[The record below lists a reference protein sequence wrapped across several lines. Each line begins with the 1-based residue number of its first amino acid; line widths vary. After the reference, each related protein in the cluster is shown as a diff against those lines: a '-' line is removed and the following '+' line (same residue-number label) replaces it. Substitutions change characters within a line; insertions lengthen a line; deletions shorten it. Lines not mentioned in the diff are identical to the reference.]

1 MSSKLR
7 HLAIVTD
14 RPALLSQFYRDLFG
28 MKGNPPSETSA
39 AVVSDGY
46 VGLNVNPRSPG
57 RQGGFDHFGFEVDD
71 VDAVRDR
78 LRESY
83 PAIDLA
89 TRPGSRPFAG
99 ISTHDPVG
107 NVFDLSQRE
116 MANRRDVYTNEISD
130 SPVHVDHVVLRV
142 TEAERAA
149 TFYAGVYGL
158 DEMEKAPSDPN
169 HYLTDGRITFII
181 APWRIHDYDG
191 AGIERPRARAHRV
204 PRRQHRRVPRSSRD
218 PARTQPRARAEAV
231 EGGARGRGAPAPTRS
246 VPAGAVPD
254 MRPGRRAHRPHRG
267 LGWPV
272 DEPPVGDAQRQRLSV
287 NGAPDS
293 SAISR
298 ASASAVTGTS
308 PRRSGSFSKLP
319 ASSNRVPSSLI
330 TQMV

>member
-7 HLAIVTD
+7 HLAIVSD
-14 RPALLSQFYRDLFG
+14 RPRAREPVLSGPLRHEGQPAKRNERGGGQRRLCRAQRQ
-28 MKGNPPSETSA
+28 P
-39 AVVSDGY
+39 AV
-46 VGLNVNPRSPG
+46 PG
-57 RQGGFDHFGFEVDD
+57 TAGR
-71 VDAVRDR
+71 VRPLR
-78 LRESY
+78 LRGRRRGRSAGP
-83 PAIDLA
+83 PAREA
-89 TRPGSRPFAG
+89 TRPS
-99 ISTHDPVG
+99 ISQPGPAAAPSPASAPMTPWATCSTSPSARWRTG
-107 NVFDLSQRE
+107 G
-116 MANRRDVYTNEISD
+116 DVYTDEISD

-191 AGIERPRARAHRV
+191 AGIERPALEHIGFRVDSIDAFLARLEGH
-204 PRRQHRRVPRSSRD
+204 
-218 PARTQPRARAEAV
+218 ARTQPRARAEAV

-272 DEPPVGDAQRQRLSV
+272 DEPPVGDPQRQRLSV
-287 NGAPDS
+287 SAAPDS

-298 ASASAVTGTS
+298 ASASAVHRE
-308 PRRSGSFSKLP
+308 PRRGGPDRSRSCPPARIGSRR
-319 ASSNRVPSSLI
+319 A
-330 TQMV
+330 

>member
-14 RPALLSQFYRDLFG
+14 RPALVSQFYRDLFG
-28 MKGNPPSETSA
+28 MKGNPPNGTSA

-116 MANRRDVYTNEISD
+116 MANRRDVYTDEISD

-142 TEAERAA
+142 TEPERAA

-181 APWRIHDYDG
+181 SPWRIHDYDG
-191 AGIERPRARAHRV
+191 AGIERPALEHIGFRVDSIDAFLARLEALLE
-204 PRRQHRRVPRSSRD
+204 RS
-218 PARTQPRARAEAV
+218 PELAPKPWKAGPRAR
-231 EGGARGRGAPAPTRS
+231 
-246 VPAGAVPD
+246 
-254 MRPGRRAHRPHRG
+254 RACANS
-267 LGWPV
+267 L
-272 DEPPVGDAQRQRLSV
+272 
-287 NGAPDS
+287 
-293 SAISR
+293 
-298 ASASAVTGTS
+298 SASG
-308 PRRSGSFSKLP
+308 GSTRYATRTACS
-319 ASSNRVPSSLI
+319 
-330 TQMV
+330 

>member
-46 VGLNVNPRSPG
+46 VGLNVNRRSPG

-116 MANRRDVYTNEISD
+116 MANRRDVYTDEISD

-191 AGIERPRARAHRV
+191 AGIERPALEHIGFRVDSIDAFLARLETLLERSPELAPKPWKAGPEGEARL
-204 PRRQHRRVPRSSRD
+204 RQLAQCQRGQYQICD
-218 PARTQPRARAEAV
+218 PDGVLIDLT
-231 EGGARGRGAPAPTRS
+231 EG
-246 VPAGAVPD
+246 
-254 MRPGRRAHRPHRG
+254 
-267 LGWPV
+267 
-272 DEPPVGDAQRQRLSV
+272 
-287 NGAPDS
+287 
-293 SAISR
+293 
-298 ASASAVTGTS
+298 
-308 PRRSGSFSKLP
+308 
-319 ASSNRVPSSLI
+319 
-330 TQMV
+330 